1 MNKKTI
7 FASSLS
13 GVIVATACW
22 AHARLQSSMPAD
34 HAQLSEAPKSLTL
47 QFNEAAKL
55 AILKLTSGDK
65 EISVP
70 VDKGAKASQ
79 VFSIPLPGLP
89 AGKYVVQWTAVAADD
104 GHMTKGSFDF
114 TIGG

>member
-1 MNKKTI
+1 MHTKTI
-7 FASSLS
+7 IASSLL
-13 GVIVATACW
+13 GVIVAASCW
-22 AHARLQSSMPAD
+22 AHARLQSSTPAD
-34 HAQLSEAPKSLTL
+34 HAQLSEAPKTLTL

-55 AILKLTSGDK
+55 AILKLTTGEK

-70 VDKGAKASQ
+70 VDKSAKASQ
-79 VFSIPLPGLP
+79 TFNIPLPGLA

>member
-7 FASSLS
+7 IALSLS
-13 GVIVATACW
+13 GVIAATACW
-22 AHARLQSSMPAD
+22 AHAKFQSSMPAD
-34 HAQLSEAPKSLTL
+34 HAQLTEAPKSLTL
-47 QFNEAAKL
+47 QFNESAKL
-55 AILKLTSGDK
+55 AVLKLTVGDK

-70 VDKGAKASQ
+70 VDKEAKASQ
-79 VFSIPLPGLP
+79 SFTIALPGLAP
-89 AGKYVVQWTAVAADD
+89 GKYQVHWTAVAADD

>member
-1 MNKKTI
+1 MNTKTI
-7 FASSLS
+7 IASSLL
-13 GVIVATACW
+13 GVIVATSCW

-34 HAQLSEAPKSLTL
+34 HAQLSEAPKTLTL
-47 QFNEAAKL
+47 RFNEAAQL
-55 AILKLTSGDK
+55 AIVKLTTGDK

-70 VDKGAKASQ
+70 VDKGAKASET
-79 VFSIPLPGLP
+79 FSMPLPGLA

>member
-1 MNKKTI
+1 MNKKSI
-7 FASSLS
+7 IALS
-13 GVIVATACW
+13 MAGVIAAGTCW
-22 AHARLQSSMPAD
+22 AHAKLQSSNPAD
-34 HAQLSEAPKSLTL
+34 HAQLTEAPKSLSL

-55 AILKLTSGDK
+55 AVLRLSIGDK

-70 VDKGAKASQ
+70 VDKSAKASQ
-79 VFSIPLPGLP
+79 SFTITLPSLA
-89 AGKYVVQWTAVAADD
+89 AGKYVVQWTAIAADD